1 MGQNLCCMKHTSSEN
16 DHTKKASITGLNLST
31 KRNLDRKNKQVHCSC
46 ENKVKFSTLEDCLV
60 NSPAMNRYSQC
71 STDVGLHQLQI
82 VHKGY
87 QKIHP
92 ASPDINT
99 GFYTPRISF
108 SSDKI
113 GLLGRIDEENEDGNS
128 ISGRSENERVKKRVS
143 FKLPDEADII
153 VFYPSED
160 TFEDY

>member
-1 MGQNLCCMKHTSSEN
+1 MKHTGSGN
-16 DHTKKASITGLNLST
+16 DHTKKASNNGSNLST
-31 KRNLDRKNKQVHCSC
+31 KRNLDRKSKQVHCSC
-46 ENKVKFSTLEDCLV
+46 ENKVKLLTLEDYLV
-60 NSPAMNRYSQC
+60 DSQEVNRYAQC
-71 STDVGLHQLQI
+71 ITDIGDHQRQI
-82 VHKGY
+82 VQKGY

-92 ASPDINT
+92 ASPDVNA

-113 GLLGRIDEENEDGNS
+113 GLLGRVDEENEDGS
-128 ISGRSENERVKKRVS
+128 STSGRGKKRVS

-153 VFYPSED
+153 VFYPSDD